1 MRYIVADP
9 KYRVSG
15 GLGHIFHEVLSS
27 YIIAHLYDLKFVYSP
42 LESLGD
48 QHHSGKNHGYKEDSV
63 QWDSF
68 LRFSDGETLL
78 GDMMDLTRVEIN
90 LCNPFD
96 SIDNKQLGDFIQRH
110 SDDNILFVLTNN
122 NRVYL
127 NEVYYFN
134 RPCYTKIFENL
145 KSKLKHLE
153 TPKNNELTVAMHIR
167 RGDWDWQPLSYNIEF
182 IKLLRSVVVDRPYR
196 INVYSLGTDQQMEEI
211 RMLSQLDE
219 NITFHFNTDVFET
232 FSGIYNADIVVGGH
246 SNFPKTITMFSHNK
260 FVYLPYKDGITRAL
274 GNHQKSELYYL
285 GHYPELFDEDN
296 RIETDVYCQKNREAI
311 MRILNF

>member
-1 MRYIVADP
+1 M
-9 KYRVSG
+9 
-15 GLGHIFHEVLSS
+15 
-27 YIIAHLYDLKFVYSP
+27 
-42 LESLGD
+42 
-48 QHHSGKNHGYKEDSV
+48 
-63 QWDSF
+63 
-68 LRFSDGETLL
+68 
-78 GDMMDLTRVEIN
+78 
-90 LCNPFD
+90 
-96 SIDNKQLGDFIQRH
+96 
-110 SDDNILFVLTNN
+110 
-122 NRVYL
+122 

-153 TPKNNELTVAMHIR
+153 TPKNNELTIAMHIR

-196 INVYSLGTDQQMEEI
+196 INVYSLGTEQQLEEI

-274 GNHQKSELYYL
+274 GSHQKSELYYL